1 MRWAPP
7 AAAASDAFSDS
18 TAASMRI
25 VTSKKGWPASDWTA
39 MVSALRAALASRY
52 RLEKEIGRGGM
63 ATVFLAHDLKH
74 ERPVALKVL
83 HPEIAAALGTERFH
97 QEIML
102 AARLQHPHILS
113 VHDSGEAAGNL
124 WFTMPYVEGESLR
137 ARLEKERALS
147 PDEALRITREVAD
160 ALDYAH
166 SRGIIHRDIKPENIL
181 LSSRHALVADFGIAR
196 ALAGDQHL
204 TSTGIAIGTP
214 DYMSPEQRTADRQ
227 IDARTDIYALGC
239 VVHEMLTGK
248 PLLRGATPLGMSP
261 QLAATV
267 SRATAPAAGD
277 RFATAGDFSRALD
290 AAATTTSPAA
300 GMPRRRPL
308 FAMLTIGFLLGVGV
322 LFAWSRSRGSGP
334 GGAEPKLLAVLPFE
348 NLGSPDDEYFADG
361 ITDEVRGKLTALTGI
376 QVIARGSSSPF
387 KKTTKTPQQIARELG
402 AQYLLTGTVRWDK
415 RPDGTS
421 SVHVI
426 PELVQ
431 VRSGATPTTKWQ
443 QSFDAQLTSVFQV
456 QSDIAGR
463 VARALDVALDDSS
476 QQRLAERPTANLAAY
491 DAFLRGEEITQ
502 GLSVADPT
510 VVRRALPYYEQAVA
524 LDSGFAQAWAR
535 VSIAHSTLYFN
546 GTPNPGD
553 AEGARRAA
561 ARAVAVAPDRAW
573 GHGALGAYYISV
585 LGDNVR
591 SLAEFTEAHRLAP
604 GNAPI
609 LASLARNEAAHGQW
623 QLGLEHMQQAQR
635 LDPRSVPAI
644 RRYGDY
650 LLSLRRYPEALEVFD
665 RGLALAPTNS
675 DLIEKKAMVFLAQ
688 GDLAGA
694 RTVLA
699 TVPQAVEPAALVAI
713 VANFYDL
720 MWVLDEAQQALLLRL
735 PPSAFD
741 DDRGT
746 WGIVRAQTYA
756 LRGDMAR
763 ARIYADTARIGFTEE
778 LRGAPD
784 DPQRHIFLG
793 LALAYLGR
801 KQDAIREGERGVAL
815 KPIANDAVNG
825 PYYQHQLVRIYMVVN
840 EPEKALDLL
849 EPLLAMP
856 YYLSPGWLK
865 IDPNFAS
872 LRSNP
877 RFQRLVQRE
886 PKS

>member
-1 MRWAPP
+1 
-7 AAAASDAFSDS
+7 
-18 TAASMRI
+18 
-25 VTSKKGWPASDWTA
+25 
-39 MVSALRAALASRY
+39 
-52 RLEKEIGRGGM
+52 
-63 ATVFLAHDLKH
+63 
-74 ERPVALKVL
+74 
-83 HPEIAAALGTERFH
+83 
-97 QEIML
+97 
-102 AARLQHPHILS
+102 
-113 VHDSGEAAGNL
+113 
-124 WFTMPYVEGESLR
+124 
-137 ARLEKERALS
+137 
-147 PDEALRITREVAD
+147 
-160 ALDYAH
+160 
-166 SRGIIHRDIKPENIL
+166 
-181 LSSRHALVADFGIAR
+181 
-196 ALAGDQHL
+196 
-204 TSTGIAIGTP
+204 
-214 DYMSPEQRTADRQ
+214 
-227 IDARTDIYALGC
+227 
-239 VVHEMLTGK
+239 
-248 PLLRGATPLGMSP
+248 
-261 QLAATV
+261 
-267 SRATAPAAGD
+267 
-277 RFATAGDFSRALD
+277 
-290 AAATTTSPAA
+290 
-300 GMPRRRPL
+300 
-308 FAMLTIGFLLGVGV
+308 
-322 LFAWSRSRGSGP
+322 
-334 GGAEPKLLAVLPFE
+334 VLPFE

-361 ITDEVRGKLTALTGI
+361 MTDEIRGKLTALTGV

-387 KKTTKTPQQIARELG
+387 KKTTKTPQQIAQELG

-415 RPDGTS
+415 RPGGAS

-502 GLSVADPT
+502 GLAVTEPT
-510 VVRRALPYYEQAVA
+510 ILRRALPYYEQAVA

-535 VSIAHSTLYFN
+535 VSIVHTTLYFN

-561 ARAVAVAPDRAW
+561 ERAVALAPDRAW
-573 GHGALGAYYISV
+573 GHAALGSYYV
-585 LGDNVR
+585 FVVGDNDR
-591 SLAEFTEAHRLAP
+591 SLAEYTEAHRLAP
-604 GNAPI
+604 GSAPVLTS
-609 LASLARNEAAHGQW
+609 LASNEAAHGQW

-635 LDPRSVPAI
+635 LDPRSVFAI
-644 RRYGDY
+644 RRYADY
-650 LLSLRRYPEALEVFD
+650 LLRLRRYPEALAALN

-694 RTVLA
+694 RAVLA
-699 TVPQAVEPAALVAI
+699 ASPPAVEPAAFVAV
-713 VANFYDL
+713 VANYYDL

-741 DDRGT
+741 GDRGV

-763 ARIYADTARIGFTEE
+763 ARIYADTARIAFAEQ

-784 DPQRHIFLG
+784 DPQRHLLLG

-801 KQDAIREGERGVAL
+801 KEDAIREGERGVAF
-815 KPIANDAVNG
+815 KPIAQNQLSG
-825 PYYQHQLVRIYMVVN
+825 TYYQHQLVRIYMVVN
-840 EPEKALDLL
+840 EPEKAMDQL
-849 EPLLAMP
+849 EPLLKMP

-877 RFQRLVQRE
+877 RFQRLVGGAN
-886 PKS
+886 

>member
-1 MRWAPP
+1 VPDR
-7 AAAASDAFSDS
+7 FS
-18 TAASMRI
+18 R
-25 VTSKKGWPASDWTA
+25 
-39 MVSALRAALASRY
+39 LRAALANQY
-52 RLEKEIGRGGM
+52 RLDKELGRGGM
-63 ATVFLAHDLKH
+63 ATVYLAHDLKH
-74 ERPVALKVL
+74 DRPVALKVL
-83 HPEIAAALGTERFH
+83 HPEIAAALGTERFQ

-113 VHDSGEAAGNL
+113 VHDSGEAAGDL

-137 ARLEKERALS
+137 DRFQRERQL
-147 PDEALRITREVAD
+147 PVDEALRITREVAD

-166 SRGIIHRDIKPENIL
+166 GRGIIHRDIKPENIL
-181 LSSRHALVADFGIAR
+181 LSGRHALVADFGIAR
-196 ALAGDQHL
+196 ALGADQHL
-204 TSTGIAIGTP
+204 TSTGMAIGTP

-227 IDARTDIYALGC
+227 IDARTDIYGLGC

-248 PLLRGATPLGMSP
+248 PLTGGATPIAMSP

-267 SRATAPAAGD
+267 SRATAPAAVD

-290 AAATTTSPAA
+290 AAATTTSPAV

-308 FAMLTIGFLLGVGV
+308 FAMLAVGFLLGVGV
-322 LFAWSRSRGSGP
+322 LFAWSRSRGSGDA
-334 GGAEPKLLAVLPFE
+334 GPKLLAVLPFE
-348 NLGSPDDEYFADG
+348 NLGSSDDEYFADG

-387 KKTTKTPQQIARELG
+387 KKTTKTPQQIAQELG
-402 AQYLLTGTVRWDK
+402 AQYLLTGTVRWEK
-415 RPDGTS
+415 RPNGTS

-456 QSDIAGR
+456 QADIASR
-463 VARALDVALDDSS
+463 VARALDIALDDRS
-476 QQRLAERPTANLAAY
+476 QQRLAEPPTANLAAY

-502 GLSVADPT
+502 GFAVGEPT

-524 LDSGFAQAWAR
+524 LDTAFAQAWAR
-535 VSIAHSTLYFN
+535 LSLAHTTLYFN
-546 GTPNPGD
+546 GTPNPSD
-553 AEGARRAA
+553 AEEARRGAE
-561 ARAVAVAPDRAW
+561 RAVALAPDRAW
-573 GHGALGAYYISV
+573 GHGALGSYYAFV

-591 SLAEFTEAHRLAP
+591 SLAEYTEAHRLAP
-604 GNAPI
+604 GSAGFLTS
-609 LASLARNEAAHGQW
+609 LASNEAAHGQW

-635 LDPRSVPAI
+635 LDPRSVFVI
-644 RRYGDY
+644 RRYADY
-650 LLSLRRYPEALEVFD
+650 LLRLRRYPEALAGFD
-665 RGLALAPTNS
+665 RGLALAPANS

-688 GDLAGA
+688 GDLAAA
-694 RTVLA
+694 RSVVA
-699 TVPQAVEPAALVAI
+699 TVPQGADAAALVAA
-713 VANFYDL
+713 VANYYDL
-720 MWVLDEAQQALLLRL
+720 MWVLDESQQALLLRL

-741 DDRGT
+741 DDRGA

-763 ARIYADTARIGFTEE
+763 ARVFADTARIAFAEQ

-784 DPQRHIFLG
+784 DPQRHLLLG

-801 KQDAIREGERGVAL
+801 KEDAIREGERGVAF
-815 KPIANDAVNG
+815 KPVAKNQVSG
-825 PYYQHQLVRIYMVVN
+825 TYYQHQLVRVYMVVN

-856 YYLSPGWLK
+856 YYLSPSWLT

-877 RFQRLVQRE
+877 RFQRLVARAN
-886 PKS
+886 

>member
-1 MRWAPP
+1 MPDRY
-7 AAAASDAFSDS
+7 SRF
-18 TAASMRI
+18 
-25 VTSKKGWPASDWTA
+25 
-39 MVSALRAALASRY
+39 RAALAKRY
-52 RLEKEIGRGGM
+52 RLDRELGRGGM
-63 ATVFLAHDLKH
+63 ATVYLAHDLKH
-74 ERPVALKVL
+74 DRPVALKVL
-83 HPEIAAALGTERFH
+83 HPELAAALGSERFE

-113 VHDSGEAAGNL
+113 VHDSGVAAGEL
-124 WFTMPYVEGESLR
+124 WFTMPFVEGESLR
-137 ARLEKERALS
+137 DRLKREGTLA

-181 LSSRHALVADFGIAR
+181 LSGRHALVADFGIAR
-196 ALAGDQHL
+196 ALGGDQHL
-204 TSTGIAIGTP
+204 TSTGMAIGTP

-239 VVHEMLTGK
+239 VVYEMLTGK
-248 PLLRGATPLGMSP
+248 PLGRGATPIGMSP
-261 QLAATV
+261 QLAATIA
-267 SRATAPAAGD
+267 RAAAPTAAD

-290 AAATTTSPAA
+290 AAATTTARAVPLT
-300 GMPRRRPL
+300 RRPL
-308 FAMLTIGFLLGVGV
+308 FAMLAIGFLLGVGV
-322 LFAWSRSRGSGP
+322 LFAWSRSHGSGDA
-334 GGAEPKLLAVLPFE
+334 GGGPKLLAVLPFE

-361 ITDEVRGKLTALTGI
+361 MTDEIRGKLTALTGI

-387 KKTTKTPQQIARELG
+387 KKTTKTPQQIAQELG

-415 RPDGTS
+415 RPGGAS

-431 VRSGATPTTKWQ
+431 VRSGSTPTTKWQ

-476 QQRLAERPTANLAAY
+476 QHMLAERPTANLAAY

-502 GLSVADPT
+502 GLAVTEPT
-510 VVRRALPYYEQAVA
+510 ILRRALPYYEQAVA

-535 VSIAHSTLYFN
+535 VSIVHTTLYFN

-561 ARAVAVAPDRAW
+561 ERAVALAPDRAW
-573 GHGALGAYYISV
+573 GHAVLGSYYVFV
-585 LGDNVR
+585 LGDNDR
-591 SLAEFTEAHRLAP
+591 ALAEISEAHRLAP
-604 GNAPI
+604 GSAPVLTS
-609 LASLARNEAAHGQW
+609 LASNEAAHGQW

-635 LDPRSVPAI
+635 LDPRSVFAI
-644 RRYGDY
+644 RRYADF
-650 LLSLRRYPEALEVFD
+650 LLRLRRYPEALEVSD
-665 RGLALAPTNS
+665 RGLALAPANS

-694 RTVLA
+694 RAVFAAA
-699 TVPQAVEPAALVAI
+699 TPAVEPAALVAI
-713 VANFYDL
+713 VANYYDL

-741 DDRGT
+741 GDRGA

-756 LRGDMAR
+756 LRGDMTR
-763 ARIYADTARIGFTEE
+763 ARVYADTARLAFAEQ

-815 KPIANDAVNG
+815 KPIANDAAVG

-840 EPEKALDLL
+840 EPDKALDLL
-849 EPLLAMP
+849 EPLVKIP
-856 YYLSPGWLK
+856 YYLSSRWLT

-877 RFQRLVQRE
+877 RFQRLVAGGN
-886 PKS
+886 

>member
-1 MRWAPP
+1 MTPRERF
-7 AAAASDAFSDS
+7 ASGCASGYSCDVPDRFS
-18 TAASMRI
+18 R
-25 VTSKKGWPASDWTA
+25 
-39 MVSALRAALASRY
+39 LRTALANQY
-52 RLEKEIGRGGM
+52 RLDKELGRGGM
-63 ATVFLAHDLKH
+63 ATVYLAHDLKH
-74 ERPVALKVL
+74 NRPVALKVL
-83 HPEIAAALGTERFH
+83 HPEIAAALGTERFQ

-113 VHDSGEAAGNL
+113 VHDSGAAAGDL

-137 ARLEKERALS
+137 DRLQRERQL
-147 PDEALRITREVAD
+147 PVDEALRITREVAD

-166 SRGIIHRDIKPENIL
+166 GRGIIHRDIKPENIL
-181 LSSRHALVADFGIAR
+181 LSGRHALVADFGIAR
-196 ALAGDQHL
+196 ALGADQHL
-204 TSTGIAIGTP
+204 TSTGMAIGTP

-227 IDARTDIYALGC
+227 IDARTDIYGLGC

-248 PLLRGATPLGMSP
+248 PLTGGATPIAMSP

-267 SRATAPAAGD
+267 SRATAPAAVD

-290 AAATTTSPAA
+290 AAATTTSPAVS
-300 GMPRRRPL
+300 RRRPL
-308 FAMLTIGFLLGVGV
+308 FAMLAVGFLLGVGV
-322 LFAWSRSRGSGP
+322 LFAWSRTRSGA

-361 ITDEVRGKLTALTGI
+361 MTDELRGKLTALTGI

-387 KKTTKTPQQIARELG
+387 KKTTKTPLQIAQELG
-402 AQYLLTGTVRWDK
+402 AQYLLTGTVRWEK

-443 QSFDAQLTSVFQV
+443 QSFDAQITSVFQV
-456 QSDIAGR
+456 QADIASR

-476 QQRLAERPTANLAAY
+476 QQRLAEPPTANLAAY
-491 DAFLRGEEITQ
+491 DAFLRGEAITQ
-502 GLSVADPT
+502 GFSVNDPT
-510 VVRRALPYYEQAVA
+510 AVRRALRYYEQAVA

-546 GTPNPGD
+546 GTPNPRD

-561 ARAVAVAPDRAW
+561 ARAVALAPDRAW
-573 GHGALGAYYISV
+573 GHAVLGSYYVAV

-591 SLAEFTEAHRLAP
+591 SLAEFAEAHRLAP

-609 LASLARNEAAHGQW
+609 LTSLATNEAAHGQW
-623 QLGLEHMQQAQR
+623 QLGLEHMQQAHH
-635 LDPRSVPAI
+635 LDPRSVLAI
-644 RRYGDY
+644 RRYADY
-650 LLSLRRYPEALEVFD
+650 LLRLRRYPEALEVFD
-665 RGLALAPTNS
+665 RGLVLAPANS

-688 GDLAGA
+688 ADLGRA
-694 RTVLA
+694 RTVVTA
-699 TVPQAVEPAALVAI
+699 VPKDADPAALVAA
-713 VANFYDL
+713 VANYYDL

-741 DDRGT
+741 DDRGV

-763 ARIYADTARIGFTEE
+763 ARVFADTARIGFAQE

-793 LALAYLGR
+793 LALAYLGH
-801 KQDAIREGERGVAL
+801 KEDAIREGKRGVAL

-825 PYYQHQLVRIYMVVN
+825 PYYQHQLARIYTIVN
-840 EPEKALDLL
+840 EPDKALDLL
-849 EPLLAMP
+849 EPLVKMP
-856 YYLSPGWLK
+856 YYLSPSWLT

-877 RFQRLVQRE
+877 RFQRLVR
-886 PKS
+886 

>member
-1 MRWAPP
+1 VPDR
-7 AAAASDAFSDS
+7 FS
-18 TAASMRI
+18 
-25 VTSKKGWPASDWTA
+25 P
-39 MVSALRAALASRY
+39 LRAALATRY
-52 RLEKEIGRGGM
+52 RLERELGRGGM
-63 ATVFLAHDLKH
+63 ATVFLAQDLKH
-74 ERPVALKVL
+74 DRPVALKVL

-166 SRGIIHRDIKPENIL
+166 GRGIIHRDIKPENIL
-181 LSSRHALVADFGIAR
+181 LSGRHALVADFGIAR
-196 ALAGDQHL
+196 ALGANQHL
-204 TSTGIAIGTP
+204 TSTGMAIGTP

-248 PLLRGATPLGMSP
+248 PLTGAATPIGMSP
-261 QLAATV
+261 QLAATIT
-267 SRATAPAAGD
+267 RATAPTAAD
-277 RFATAGDFSRALD
+277 RFATAGDFARALD
-290 AAATTTSPAA
+290 AASTTTSPAVP
-300 GMPRRRPL
+300 PRRRPL
-308 FAMLTIGFLLGVGV
+308 FAMLAVGFLLGVGV
-322 LFAWSRSRGSGP
+322 LFAWSRSRGSGDA
-334 GGAEPKLLAVLPFE
+334 GPKLLAVLPFE

-387 KKTTKTPQQIARELG
+387 KKTTKTPQQIAQELG
-402 AQYLLTGTVRWDK
+402 AQYLLTGTVRWEK

-443 QSFDAQLTSVFQV
+443 QSFDAQITSVFQV

-476 QQRLAERPTANLAAY
+476 RHLLAEQPTANLAAY
-491 DAFLRGEEITQ
+491 DAYLRGEAMTQ
-502 GLSVADPT
+502 GFAVADPT

-524 LDSGFAQAWAR
+524 LDSNFAQAWAR
-535 VSIAHSTLYFN
+535 LSLAHTTLYFN
-546 GTPNPGD
+546 GRPNPGD

-561 ARAVAVAPDRAW
+561 ERAVALAPDRSW
-573 GHGALGAYYISV
+573 GHGAMGSYYVFV

-591 SLAEFTEAHRLAP
+591 SLAEYTEAHRLAP
-604 GNAPI
+604 GSAGI
-609 LASLARNEAAHGQW
+609 LTSLASNEAAHGQW

-635 LDPRSVPAI
+635 LDPRSVLAI
-644 RRYGDY
+644 RRYADF
-650 LLSLRRYPEALEVFD
+650 LLRLRRYPEALEVFN
-665 RGLALAPTNS
+665 RGLALAPANS

-688 GDLAGA
+688 GDLARA
-694 RTVLA
+694 RAVLA
-699 TVPQAVEPAALVAI
+699 AAPPTVEPAALVAI

-720 MWVLDEAQQALLLRL
+720 IWVLDEAQQALLLRL

-741 DDRGT
+741 DDRGA

-763 ARIYADTARIGFTEE
+763 ARVFADTARIAFAEQ

-784 DPQRHIFLG
+784 DPQRHLLLG

-801 KQDAIREGERGVAL
+801 KEDAIREGERGVAF
-815 KPIANDAVNG
+815 KPIAKNQVSG
-825 PYYQHQLVRIYMVVN
+825 TYCQHQLVRVYIVVN

-877 RFQRLVQRE
+877 RFHRLVVRVN
-886 PKS
+886 